1 MASSR
6 QSVSAAISVAI
17 LLAGCSSG
25 PDDPG
30 VLRPDDVPGFT
41 GETSTA
47 ELSDGGVCSGLVGST
62 VRLQGADGNEYREFS
77 LAGGGTVGSAVL
89 GTPQVPKE
97 YESPQDALEP
107 MRDAMRECAMRPDTG
122 SSRPFEILSDLP
134 GESFGYRSDETYGE
148 DSPVLTRVF
157 APAGERIVVLTL
169 VHAADEE
176 PPVDVPTLMSLAVER
191 ASAAQD

>member
-30 VLRPDDVPGFT
+30 VLRPDDVPGSS
-41 GETSTA
+41 GKTSPV
-47 ELSDGGVCSGLVGST
+47 ELADGGTCSGLVGKT
-62 VRLQGADGNEYREFS
+62 VRLQSADGNEYREFS
-77 LAGGGTVGSAVL
+77 LASGGTLGSAVL
-89 GTPQVPKE
+89 GTPQLPKE
-97 YESPQDALEP
+97 YDSPHEALEP
-107 MRDAMRECAMRPDTG
+107 MRDAMRECSMRQDMG
-122 SSRPFEILSDLP
+122 GRPFEILSDLP